1 MKNTN
6 INGMIKS
13 YQEGNKEVFNT
24 ILKDNKNLI
33 YSIARKYIT
42 IEKEDAFQI
51 GSIELLKAVETF
63 NPNKGKFS
71 VYAYRMIDNE
81 FQTIIKKKRVST
93 MSYDEKCS
101 EDEKLTILDTIADST
116 NLEAEYLEKEF
127 IDNRIKD
134 IIKSYTKKN
143 EKKEKAIILTLTGCY
158 TQEEIGEILGVT
170 HGYISRIFKGFQQ
183 YAQENKEKFLLN

>member
-6 INGMIKS
+6 INEMVKS
-13 YQEGNKEVFNT
+13 YQEGNKEIFEK

-33 YSIARKYIT
+33 YSISRKYVT

-81 FQTIIKKKRVST
+81 FQTIIKKKRIDT
-93 MSYDEKCS
+93 TSYDMTCS
-101 EDEKLTILDTIADST
+101 EDEKLTILDTIADTT
-116 NLEAEYLEKEF
+116 NLEVEYLEKEF
-127 IDNRIKD
+127 RDNRIKN
-134 IIKSYTKKN
+134 IVKGYAKKN
-143 EKKEKAIILTLTGCY
+143 KKKEKAIILTLTGCY
-158 TQEEIGEILGVT
+158 TQEEIGEMLGVT
-170 HGYISRIFKGFQQ
+170 HGYVSRIFKGFQQ
-183 YAQENKEKFLLN
+183 YAQENKEKILNS